1 MIRVKNDYI
10 KTADFEG
17 QMRALKV
24 GIKALKLEKE
34 QSVLWMLSR
43 LESELIR
50 FDDYQGIEIPEC
62 LRTENR

>member
-17 QMRALKV
+17 QMRALISGVKS
-24 GIKALKLEKE
+24 LKLEKE

-43 LESELIR
+43 FERELIR